1 MNLII
6 KKTSDIRDND
16 LLNCLKL
23 WNDEMGYVYPIS
35 SNSFYQNVIDYIDK
49 DVMIYYDDERV
60 IGFIFLKRFSD
71 DRLVNYSNNLYI
83 SLFYVSKKY
92 RKQGIGSNLFDFAE
106 EIRDGKELIIG
117 KDINNFFP
125 GVPTD
130 FDNLTDVWL
139 EKRGFVGKRYTHD
152 LITKD
157 PKIYEIRNKDVEY
170 KYCDD
175 SQKEE
180 LIQMMINNNWGRW
193 ALEAKEYFEKK
204 TENDK
209 NAYIV
214 GMIDG
219 KIISF
224 AKVNDYKMYL
234 SSYNLMWKERFEN
247 LGGFGPLGVDRN
259 YRKKGIG
266 FDMISVSL
274 NDLVNKGCKTIIL
287 DWTGLMELYAK
298 FNFEVWKSYKYM
310 SKSFL
315 KID

>member
-1 MNLII
+1 MNII
-6 KKTSDIRDND
+6 FKKTSDIDKNE
-16 LLNCLKL
+16 LLQCLQL

-35 SNSFYQNVIDYIDK
+35 FNSYMQNIVDYMDK
-49 DVMIYYDDERV
+49 DMMIAFDV
-60 IGFIFLKRFSD
+60 NKVVGFILLKRYND
-71 DRLVNYSNNLYI
+71 TTYVNYSNNLHI

-92 RKQGIGSNLFDFAE
+92 RRQGIGSKLIDFAE
-106 EIRDGKELIIG
+106 EIRDGKDLIIG

-139 EKRGFVGKRYTHD
+139 EKRGFEGKRYTHD
-152 LITKD
+152 LITKK
-157 PKIYEIRNKDVEY
+157 PNIFELRNKEVEY
-170 KYCDD
+170 KYCEDC
-175 SQKEE
+175 QKEE
-180 LIQMMINNNWGRW
+180 LIRMMMNNNWGRW
-193 ALEAKEYFEKK
+193 ALEAKDYFEKK
-204 TENDK
+204 SDNDE

-214 GMIDG
+214 AMLNG
-219 KIISF
+219 KIVAFS
-224 AKVNDYKMYL
+224 KVNTYKMDL

-259 YRKKGIG
+259 FRKNGIG

-274 NDLVNKGCKTIIL
+274 KDLIDKGCKTLML

-310 SKSFL
+310 SKPFL
-315 KID
+315 K

>member
-35 SNSFYQNVIDYIDK
+35 SNSFYQNVIDYKDK

-92 RKQGIGSNLFDFAE
+92 RRQGIGSNLFDFAE

-139 EKRGFVGKRYTHD
+139 EKRGFAGRRYTHD

>member
-35 SNSFYQNVIDYIDK
+35 SNSFYQNVIDYKDK

-92 RKQGIGSNLFDFAE
+92 RKQGIGSSLFDFAE
-106 EIRDGKELIIG
+106 EIREGKELIIG
-117 KDINNFFP
+117 KEINNFFP

-214 GMIDG
+214 GMVDG

>member
-35 SNSFYQNVIDYIDK
+35 SNSFYQNVIDYKDK

-214 GMIDG
+214 GMVDG

-274 NDLVNKGCKTIIL
+274 NDLVNKGCKTIML

>member
-35 SNSFYQNVIDYIDK
+35 SNSFYQNVIDYKDK

-214 GMIDG
+214 GMVDG

-274 NDLVNKGCKTIIL
+274 NDLVNKGCKTIII

>member
-35 SNSFYQNVIDYIDK
+35 SNSFYQNVIDYKDK
-49 DVMIYYDDERV
+49 DAMIYYDDERV

-92 RKQGIGSNLFDFAE
+92 RKQGIGSSLFDFAE

-214 GMIDG
+214 GMADG

>member
-35 SNSFYQNVIDYIDK
+35 SNSFYQNVIDYKDK

-92 RKQGIGSNLFDFAE
+92 RRQGIGSNLFDFAE

-193 ALEAKEYFEKK
+193 ALEAKEYFGKK

-266 FDMISVSL
+266 FDMISVGL

>member
-1 MNLII
+1 MNII
-6 KKTSDIRDND
+6 FKKTSDIDKNE
-16 LLNCLKL
+16 LLQCLQL

-35 SNSFYQNVIDYIDK
+35 FNSYMQNIVDYMDK
-49 DVMIYYDDERV
+49 DMMIAFDV
-60 IGFIFLKRFSD
+60 NKVVGFILLKRYND
-71 DRLVNYSNNLYI
+71 TTYVNYSNNLHI

-92 RKQGIGSNLFDFAE
+92 RRQGIGSKLIDFAE
-106 EIRDGKELIIG
+106 EIRDGKDLIIG

-139 EKRGFVGKRYTHD
+139 EKRGFEGKRYTHD
-152 LITKD
+152 LITKK
-157 PKIYEIRNKDVEY
+157 PNIFELRNKEVEY
-170 KYCDD
+170 KYCEDC
-175 SQKEE
+175 QKEE
-180 LIQMMINNNWGRW
+180 LIQMMMNNNWGRW
-193 ALEAKEYFEKK
+193 ALEAKDYFEKK
-204 TENDK
+204 SDNDE

-214 GMIDG
+214 AMLNG
-219 KIISF
+219 KIVAFS
-224 AKVNDYKMYL
+224 KVNTYKMDL

-247 LGGFGPLGVDRN
+247 LGGFGPLGVDRDF
-259 YRKKGIG
+259 RKNGIG

-274 NDLVNKGCKTIIL
+274 KDLIDKGCKTLML

-315 KID
+315 K

>member
-35 SNSFYQNVIDYIDK
+35 SNSFYQNVIDYKDK

-92 RKQGIGSNLFDFAE
+92 RKQGIGSSLFDFAE

-214 GMIDG
+214 GMVDG

>member
-1 MNLII
+1 MNINF
-6 KKTSDIRDND
+6 KKTSDINKDD
-16 LLNCLKL
+16 LLNCLKI
-23 WNDEMGYVYPIS
+23 WNEEMGYAYPIS
-35 SNSFYQNVIDYIDK
+35 FNSFNQNIVNYEDK
-49 DVMIYYDDERV
+49 DILIAYDNDKV
-60 IGFIFLKRFSD
+60 IGFIFLKRFD
-71 DRLVNYSNNLYI
+71 DTTFVDYTKNLYI

-92 RKQGIGSNLFDFAE
+92 RRLGIGSKLFDFAE
-106 EIRDGKELIIG
+106 EKRENRDLIIG

-152 LITKD
+152 LMTK
-157 PKIYEIRNKDVEY
+157 KINVYDLRNKEVVYD
-170 KYCDD
+170 YCLD
-175 SQKEE
+175 SQKDE
-180 LIQMMINNNWGRW
+180 LIQMMVKNNWGRW
-193 ALEAKEYFEKK
+193 ALEAKEYFDKK
-204 TENDK
+204 KENDN

-214 GMIDG
+214 GMING
-219 KIISF
+219 KIVSF
-224 AKVNDYKMYL
+224 SKVNTYKMDL
-234 SSYNLMWKERFEN
+234 SSYNLMWKERFDC
-247 LGGFGPLGVDRN
+247 LGGFGPLGVDRD

-274 NDLVNKGCKTIIL
+274 NDLVKKGCKDILL

-315 KID
+315 KLD

>member
-35 SNSFYQNVIDYIDK
+35 SNSFYQNVIDYKDK

-83 SLFYVSKKY
+83 SLFYVSKKH
-92 RKQGIGSNLFDFAE
+92 RKQGIGSSLFDFAE

-117 KDINNFFP
+117 KEINNFFP

-214 GMIDG
+214 GMVDG

>member
-1 MNLII
+1 MNII
-6 KKTSDIRDND
+6 FKKTSDIEKNE
-16 LLNCLKL
+16 LLQCLQL

-35 SNSFYQNVIDYIDK
+35 FNSYMQNIVDYMDK
-49 DVMIYYDDERV
+49 DMMIAFDV
-60 IGFIFLKRFSD
+60 NKVVGFILLKRYND
-71 DRLVNYSNNLYI
+71 TTYVNYSNNLHI

-92 RKQGIGSNLFDFAE
+92 RRQGIGSKLIDFAE
-106 EIRDGKELIIG
+106 EIRDGKDLIIG

-139 EKRGFVGKRYTHD
+139 EKRGFEGKRYTHD
-152 LITKD
+152 LITKK
-157 PKIYEIRNKDVEY
+157 PNIFELRNKEVEY
-170 KYCDD
+170 KYCEDC
-175 SQKEE
+175 QKEE
-180 LIQMMINNNWGRW
+180 LIQMMMNNNWGRW
-193 ALEAKEYFEKK
+193 ALEAKDYFEKK
-204 TENDK
+204 SDNDE

-214 GMIDG
+214 AILNG
-219 KIISF
+219 KIVAFS
-224 AKVNDYKMYL
+224 KVNTYKMDL

-259 YRKKGIG
+259 FRKNGIG

-274 NDLVNKGCKTIIL
+274 KDLIDKGCKTLML

-315 KID
+315 K

>member
-35 SNSFYQNVIDYIDK
+35 SNSFYQNVIDYKDK

-117 KDINNFFP
+117 KEINNFFP

-214 GMIDG
+214 GMVDG

-234 SSYNLMWKERFEN
+234 SSYNLMWKERFES

>member
-1 MNLII
+1 
-6 KKTSDIRDND
+6 
-16 LLNCLKL
+16 
-23 WNDEMGYVYPIS
+23 
-35 SNSFYQNVIDYIDK
+35 
-49 DVMIYYDDERV
+49 
-60 IGFIFLKRFSD
+60 
-71 DRLVNYSNNLYI
+71 
-83 SLFYVSKKY
+83 
-92 RKQGIGSNLFDFAE
+92 
-106 EIRDGKELIIG
+106 
-117 KDINNFFP
+117 
-125 GVPTD
+125 
-130 FDNLTDVWL
+130 
-139 EKRGFVGKRYTHD
+139 
-152 LITKD
+152 
-157 PKIYEIRNKDVEY
+157 
-170 KYCDD
+170 
-175 SQKEE
+175 
-180 LIQMMINNNWGRW
+180 MMINNNWGRW

-214 GMIDG
+214 GMVDG

>member
-35 SNSFYQNVIDYIDK
+35 SNSFYQNVIDYKDK

-92 RKQGIGSNLFDFAE
+92 RKQGIGSSLFDFAE

-117 KDINNFFP
+117 KEINNFFT

-214 GMIDG
+214 GMVDG

>member
-1 MNLII
+1 MNII
-6 KKTSDIRDND
+6 FKKTSDIDKNE
-16 LLNCLKL
+16 LLQCLQL

-35 SNSFYQNVIDYIDK
+35 FNSYMQNIVDYMDK
-49 DVMIYYDDERV
+49 DMMIAFDV
-60 IGFIFLKRFSD
+60 NKVVGFILLKRYND
-71 DRLVNYSNNLYI
+71 TTYVNYSNNLHI

-92 RKQGIGSNLFDFAE
+92 RRQGIGSKLIDFAE
-106 EIRDGKELIIG
+106 EIRDGKDLIIG

-139 EKRGFVGKRYTHD
+139 EKRGFEGKRYTHD
-152 LITKD
+152 LITKK
-157 PKIYEIRNKDVEY
+157 PNIFELRNKEVEY
-170 KYCDD
+170 KYCEDC
-175 SQKEE
+175 QKEE
-180 LIQMMINNNWGRW
+180 LIQMMMNNNWGRW
-193 ALEAKEYFEKK
+193 ALEAKDYFEKK
-204 TENDK
+204 SNNDE

-214 GMIDG
+214 AMLNG
-219 KIISF
+219 KIVAFS
-224 AKVNDYKMYL
+224 KVNTYKMDL

-259 YRKKGIG
+259 FRKNGIG

-274 NDLVNKGCKTIIL
+274 KDLIDKGCKTLML

-315 KID
+315 K

>member
-35 SNSFYQNVIDYIDK
+35 SNSFYQNVIDYKDK

-92 RKQGIGSNLFDFAE
+92 RKQGIGSSLFDFAE

-117 KDINNFFP
+117 KEINNFFP

-214 GMIDG
+214 GMVDG